1 MLWKKEDPKKK
12 EKPLPLPGEYLS
24 SVCEVKTVKNE
35 LVATGTITEITP
47 EYIQIADRGNTMV
60 GLRFGSVVKVNIFNS
75 RLGYRVLEGK
85 VYLSTQQFLRL
96 VELNILLDREQRGA
110 FRVRTSIRGKLF
122 WPGKPA
128 AAEPGAASP
137 AEAAISG
144 TGLSVTVEDLSVGGA
159 LLRGEER
166 IFGGGDQLVLQF
178 MPVNLMLQL
187 NGVIRRVESQED
199 GTVRYGFEFQDIPD
213 AQQDALCAYL
223 FQRQREQINQRRR

>member
-1 MLWKKEDPKKK
+1 MLWKKEPPKEK

-47 EYIQIADRGNTMV
+47 EYIQISDRGNTMV
-60 GLRFGSVVKVNIFNS
+60 GMRFGSAVKINIFNS
-75 RLGYRVLEGK
+75 RQGYRVLEGK
-85 VYLSTQQFLRL
+85 VYLSTQQFLRV
-96 VELNILLDREQRGA
+96 VELNSLLDREQRSA
-110 FRVRTSIRGKLF
+110 FRVRTTIRGKVF

-128 AAEPGAASP
+128 ASEPGPS
-137 AEAAISG
+137 SG
-144 TGLSVTVEDLSVGGA
+144 EVPVAGSGFPIVVEDLSVGGA

-178 MPVNLMLQL
+178 MLVNLMMQL
-187 NGVIRRVESQED
+187 SGVVRRVEQQED

-223 FQRQREQINQRRR
+223 FQQQREQINQRRR